1 MTRSF
6 PALGFDPAEGDR
18 GAVATVLT
26 SILRAGLQ
34 LKEVSTRMAEALD
47 VSDDWSGDAAE
58 NFHDYGDDL
67 PQAFGTGAESMQA
80 VAEALSTWSGQ
91 LTANQARADE
101 LEAKAK
107 KLKAQLKE
115 AEAAMDEAASALP
128 RDTGN
133 PNYAE
138 RYDAYRRTVDTWSAL
153 NTALQM
159 VIDDAERLKARH
171 LREANAAASAVRS
184 GPDDAFQ
191 PENDG
196 WFVQVVDGVAKVS
209 SIASAVTGV
218 AAAALAMTVI
228 GAPVAG
234 ALETASIATGG
245 VALGAGVVQRVAKS
259 KNAPSN
265 LDMLL
270 NMVPGRTVTSGAIGA
285 VKGAARPAIGASR
298 LRTGARGLREGVAEG
313 FTSGGFPALGREF
326 RDFYRKAAE
335 VGVRNALKS
344 KAATSGVILALTE
357 RNQLLGKA
365 FAGYV
370 DATTKTLEA
379 SGVKLS
385 PGDRRELEAMK
396 LAGNPTRA
404 QVESGAVTTATNL
417 IKGK

>member
-26 SILRAGLQ
+26 SILRAAIQ
-34 LKEVSTRMAEALD
+34 LDEVNTRMAEALD
-47 VSDDWSGDAAE
+47 VSDDWSGDAADD
-58 NFHDYGDDL
+58 FHDYGDDL
-67 PQAFGTGAESMQA
+67 PQAFGTGAESMKA
-80 VAEALSTWSGQ
+80 VADALNTWAGQ
-91 LTANQARADE
+91 LATNQALADQ
-101 LEAKAK
+101 LEARAK
-107 KLKAQLKE
+107 QLKAQVKD
-115 AEAAMDEAASALP
+115 AGAAMDEAAGAIP

-133 PNYAE
+133 PSYAE
-138 RYDAYRRTVDTWSAL
+138 RYDAFQRTVDTWSTL
-153 NTALQM
+153 NTALRK

-171 LREANAAASAVRS
+171 LRGANAAASAIRG

-196 WFVQVVDGVAKVS
+196 WFVQTVDGIAKVS

-218 AAAALAMTVI
+218 AAAALAITVI

-245 VALGAGVVQRVAKS
+245 IALGAGVVQRVANS

-265 LDMLL
+265 LDLLL
-270 NMVPGRTVTSGAIGA
+270 NMVPGRTFTSGAVGA

-298 LRTGARGLREGVAEG
+298 LRTGARGLREGAAEG
-313 FTSGGFPALGREF
+313 VTSGGYPALAREL
-326 RDFYRKAAE
+326 RDFQRKAAE

-357 RNQLLGKA
+357 QNQLLGKA
-365 FAGYV
+365 FAGAV
-370 DATTKTLEA
+370 DAGTKTLEA
-379 SGVKLS
+379 AGVKLT
-385 PGDRRELEAMK
+385 PGERREAEALK
-396 LAGNPTRA
+396 LAANPTRA
-404 QVESGAVTTATNL
+404 QAESGAVTTAVNL

>member
-26 SILRAGLQ
+26 SILRAAIQ
-34 LKEVSTRMAEALD
+34 LDEVNTRMAEALD
-47 VSDDWSGDAAE
+47 VSDDWSGDAADD
-58 NFHDYGDDL
+58 FHDYGDDL
-67 PQAFGTGAESMQA
+67 PQAFGTGAESMKA
-80 VAEALSTWSGQ
+80 VADALNTWSGQ
-91 LTANQARADE
+91 LAANQARADE
-101 LEAKAK
+101 LEAQAK
-107 KLKAQLKE
+107 KLKAQLKT
-115 AEAAMDEAASALP
+115 AAAAVDEAAGAIP

-133 PNYAE
+133 PNYTD
-138 RYDAYRRTVDTWSAL
+138 RYNAYRDAADQWSELNSAL
-153 NTALQM
+153 QK
-159 VIDDAERLKARH
+159 VIADAERLKARH
-171 LREANAAASAVRS
+171 LREANAAASAIRG

-196 WFVQVVDGVAKVS
+196 WFVQTVDGIAKVS

-245 VALGAGVVQRVAKS
+245 IALGAGVVQRVANS

-265 LDMLL
+265 LDLLL
-270 NMVPGRTVTSGAIGA
+270 NMVPGRTFTSGAIGA

-298 LRTGARGLREGVAEG
+298 LRTGARGLREGAAEG
-313 FTSGGFPALGREF
+313 VTSGGYPALAREL
-326 RDFYRKAAE
+326 RDFQRKAAE

-344 KAATSGVILALTE
+344 RAATSGVILALTE
-357 RNQLLGKA
+357 QNQLLGKA
-365 FAGYV
+365 FAGTV
-370 DATTKTLEA
+370 DASTKTLEA
-379 SGVKLS
+379 AGVKLT
-385 PGDRRELEAMK
+385 PGERREAEALK
-396 LAGNPTRA
+396 LLGNPTRA
-404 QVESGAVTTATNL
+404 QLESGAVTTATNL